1 MEGYDFFG
9 NLFKK
14 VGEFSA
20 ETWAVLAALVL
31 LAAAL
36 IVTGRKRK
44 QWTAKTLACAALSI
58 ALSFILGAIRLY
70 RMPQGGSVPPAGML
84 PMMLFSYAFGVGPGL
99 LAGLAYGLLD
109 FLQGG
114 YILTPVQFVLDYVV
128 AYAMTGFA
136 GLFGKSKLN
145 ERVGFGLGVV
155 VASALRLAC
164 SVLSG
169 VVFFAEYAEGSGY
182 SPLVYSIV
190 YNGGY
195 MLPNALICLVLGV
208 IVEPRLVKTL
218 RKS

>member
-70 RMPQGGSVPPAGML
+70 RMPQGGSVTPAGML